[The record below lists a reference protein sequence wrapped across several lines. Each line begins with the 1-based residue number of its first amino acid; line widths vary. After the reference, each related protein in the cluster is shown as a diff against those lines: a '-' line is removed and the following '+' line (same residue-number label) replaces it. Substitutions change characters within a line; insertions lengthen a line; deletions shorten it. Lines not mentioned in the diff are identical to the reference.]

1 MNLRSVVAVSILA
14 ALLAI
19 PLMGHSAHVTNPLAD
34 WAYFWGMSGLEAL
47 AFAAVSAA
55 VCLPIA
61 GIGAGVCLTVG
72 AG

>member
-1 MNLRSVVAVSILA
+1 
-14 ALLAI
+14 
-19 PLMGHSAHVTNPLAD
+19 MGHSAHVTSPLAG